1 MWYSKLFLRPELKG
15 ILVSRRSIISVPR
28 RSPACD
34 SCPFRVNSRRTIGS
48 NFPRGIDS
56 FLPQCP
62 PALPSL
68 TRAPGSSIR
77 ESRPG
82 CGLRDSGSRD
92 ATCCTTD
99 ESDGSRTERFPA
111 DNIWKDRILCRTIIF
126 FVPSFPYSI
135 SRKSGHNYRLAQYFV
150 IVLLL
155 ARGVFVLEPEFCSNV
170 FL

>member
-1 MWYSKLFLRPELKG
+1 MWYSKFPPLPELKG

-56 FLPQCP
+56 LLLPQRL
-62 PALPSL
+62 PALPSQ
-68 TRAPGSSIR
+68 TRAPGYSIR

-82 CGLRDSGSRD
+82 CGPRDSGSRD

-99 ESDGSRTERFPA
+99 ESDGSRAETISSWQYMKRQNIMSSDNSLRPIFSIYYITKKWSQLSSSSIFCHCLIASKRSLRF
-111 DNIWKDRILCRTIIF
+111 RT
-126 FVPSFPYSI
+126 
-135 SRKSGHNYRLAQYFV
+135 K
-150 IVLLL
+150 VLL
-155 ARGVFVLEPEFCSNV
+155 
-170 FL
+170 